1 MKLNLRAQSRYLQRK
16 KSAMLG
22 AKGLWDGSIKILP
35 NLHFYSRFTKKSN
48 NLKYTTL
55 GWEPESINSCNAIIN
70 LSQHFILCL

>member
-35 NLHFYSRFTKKSN
+35 NLHFYSRFTKK
-48 NLKYTTL
+48 KQQFEIHYTRL
-55 GWEPESINSCNAIIN
+55 GTRINQFMQCNY
-70 LSQHFILCL
+70 